1 MILSTWMDSPMWCR
15 WWSSVRVPVL
25 GCLIILYLPMSTAGI
40 NYTNSSSSTSGRVTE
55 QGTTDRVQEV
65 HCDQFHI
72 KWEEEG
78 CALWPMFPLILGYD
92 SINAQLCLLAGGL
105 SLAGQTPSNDWKKGA
120 LQMLGYKKTR
130 PIDIKCSRLV
140 SLCYRGLDMT
150 LWDRNLIYA
159 KRNPN
164 DRPPEN

>member
-1 MILSTWMDSPMWCR
+1 MILSTWVDSPIWCR

-25 GCLIILYLPMSTAGI
+25 ACLIILYLPMSTAGI

-55 QGTTDRVQEV
+55 QGTTDRFQEV

-105 SLAGQTPSNDWKKGA
+105 SRWTPSNDWKKGA
-120 LQMLGYKKTR
+120 LQMLGYKKQGQS
-130 PIDIKCSRLV
+130 INCSPQLGSCLSV
-140 SLCYRGLDMT
+140 IVVWT
-150 LWDRNLIYA
+150 
-159 KRNPN
+159 
-164 DRPPEN
+164 